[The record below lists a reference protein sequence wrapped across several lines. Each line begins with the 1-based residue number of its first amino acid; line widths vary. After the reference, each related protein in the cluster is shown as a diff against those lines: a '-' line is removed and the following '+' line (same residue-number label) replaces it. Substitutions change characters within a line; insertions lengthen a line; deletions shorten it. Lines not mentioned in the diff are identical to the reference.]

1 MSPADFTRPGSLYGA
16 VDLGARKQALEAQ
29 ARRESAAQETGGVP
43 APVIDVD
50 DANFATEVVERSM
63 NGLVLL
69 ELTVTRAEQAKQY
82 SRLLE
87 KLAAENAGRWVLARV
102 DVEVNQQIAQAL
114 RVQNVPALYAIFQG
128 QPVAVVPGIA
138 TEPQL
143 RDWLSQLM
151 EALAQ
156 YLPPPGEEAQDQQDQ
171 QEQPQEPPVDPDVLA
186 AEQAVDAGD
195 LDGAVAAYERLLARS
210 PNNQDAK
217 LGLAGLGLIR
227 RTQDVDPADLQSRL
241 ADPADI
247 EAQLLAADFETLSG
261 DVDRAFDR
269 LVDVVRRTSGA
280 ERDRARV
287 HLLGLFDT
295 LPGDDPSIARARRNL
310 ASALF

>member
-29 ARRESAAQETGGVP
+29 ARRETAAQETGGVP

-82 SRLLE
+82 SGLLE

-102 DVEVNQQIAQAL
+102 DVELSPQIAQAL

-156 YLPPPGEEAQDQQDQ
+156 YLPPPGEEAAAG
-171 QEQPQEPPVDPDVLA
+171 EEPQPQEPPVDPDVLA
-186 AEQAVDAGD
+186 AEQAIDAGD

-227 RTQDVDPADLQSRL
+227 RTQDVDPADVQRRL
-241 ADPADI
+241 ADPADV
-247 EAQLLAADFETLSG
+247 EAQLLAADFEMLSG
-261 DVDRAFDR
+261 EVDKAFDR

-280 ERDRARV
+280 NRDTARV

-295 LPGDDPSIARARRNL
+295 LPGDDPSIGRARRNL

>member
-29 ARRESAAQETGGVP
+29 ARRETTAQETGGVP

-82 SRLLE
+82 SLLLE
-87 KLAAENAGRWVLARV
+87 KLAAENTGRWVLARV
-102 DVEVNQQIAQAL
+102 DVELSPQIAQAL

-156 YLPPPGEEAQDQQDQ
+156 YLPPPGEEAAGGEEEQ
-171 QEQPQEPPVDPDVLA
+171 QPQEPPVDPDVLA
-186 AEQAVDAGD
+186 AEQAIDAGD

-227 RTQDVDPADLQSRL
+227 RTQDVDPAGLQGRL
-241 ADPADI
+241 ADPADV
-247 EAQLLAADFETLSG
+247 EAQLLAADFEMLSG
-261 DVDRAFDR
+261 EVDKAFDR

-280 ERDRARV
+280 DRDRARV

-295 LPGDDPSIARARRNL
+295 LPGDDPSIGRARRNL

>member
-1 MSPADFTRPGSLYGA
+1 MSPADFTPRPGSLYGA

-29 ARRESAAQETGGVP
+29 ARRETTAQQTGGVP
-43 APVIDVD
+43 AQVIDVD
-50 DANFATEVVERSM
+50 DASFATEVVERSM
-63 NGLVLL
+63 NSLVLL
-69 ELTVTRAEQAKQY
+69 ELTVTRAEQARDY
-82 SRLLE
+82 SLLLE

-102 DVEVNQQIAQAL
+102 DVEISRQIAQAL

-143 RDWLSQLM
+143 RDWLTQLM

-156 YLPPPGEEAQDQQDQ
+156 YLPPPAEGQEGEPAS
-171 QEQPQEPPVDPDVLA
+171 QEPPVDPDVLA
-186 AEQAVDAGD
+186 AEQAIDAGD
-195 LDGAVAAYERLLARS
+195 LDGATAAYERLLARS
-210 PNNQDAK
+210 PNNEDAK

-227 RTQDVDPADLQSRL
+227 RTTGVDPADVERRL
-241 ADPADI
+241 ADPADVA
-247 EAQLLAADFETLSG
+247 AQLLAADFEMLSG
-261 DVDRAFDR
+261 EVDAAFDR
-269 LVDVVRRTSGA
+269 LVGVVRRTSGDD
-280 ERDRARV
+280 RDTARM

-295 LPGDDPSIARARRNL
+295 LPADDPSVVKARRNL

>member
-29 ARRESAAQETGGVP
+29 ARRETAAQQSGGVP
-43 APVIDVD
+43 AQVIDVD
-50 DANFATEVVERSM
+50 DATFSAEVVERSM
-63 NGLVLL
+63 NSLVLL
-69 ELTVTRAEQAKQY
+69 ELTVTRAEQARQY
-82 SRLLE
+82 SLLLE
-87 KLAAENAGRWVLARV
+87 KLAAENAGRWTLARV
-102 DVEVNQQIAQAL
+102 DVEVSQQIAQAL

-156 YLPPPGEEAQDQQDQ
+156 YLPPPSEEDGA
-171 QEQPQEPPVDPDVLA
+171 EGRPEEPPVDPDVLA

-195 LDGAVAAYERLLARS
+195 LDAAAAAYQRLLARS
-210 PNNQDAK
+210 PNHEDAK

-227 RTQDVDPADLQSRL
+227 RTQDVDPADVERRL
-241 ADPADI
+241 GDPADI
-247 EAQLLAADFETLSG
+247 GAQLLAADFELLSG
-261 DVDRAFDR
+261 EVDAAFDR
-269 LVDVVRRTSGA
+269 LVGVVRRTAGDD
-280 ERDRARV
+280 RDRVRV

-295 LPGDDPSIARARRNL
+295 LPADDPSVARARRNL

>member
-1 MSPADFTRPGSLYGA
+1 MSPADFNRAGSLYGA

-29 ARRESAAQETGGVP
+29 ARREAVAQETGGVP

-50 DANFATEVVERSM
+50 DAGFATEVVERSM

-69 ELTVTRAEQAKQY
+69 ELTVTRAEQARQY
-82 SRLLE
+82 SLLLE
-87 KLAAENAGRWVLARV
+87 KLAAESAGRWTLARV
-102 DVEVNQQIAQAL
+102 DVETSPQIAQAL

-138 TEPQL
+138 TEAQL

-156 YLPPPGEEAQDQQDQ
+156 YLPPAPEGAGAEERPA
-171 QEQPQEPPVDPDVLA
+171 EPPADPDLLA

-210 PNNQDAK
+210 PNNEDAK

-227 RTQDVDPADLQSRL
+227 RTQDVDPADVQRRM
-241 ADPADI
+241 ADPADLD
-247 EAQLLAADFETLSG
+247 AQLLAADFEMLSG
-261 DVDRAFDR
+261 EVDTAFDR
-269 LVDVVRRTSGA
+269 LVGLVRRTFGE
-280 ERDRARV
+280 ERDRVRL
-287 HLLGLFDT
+287 HLLGLLET
-295 LPGDDPSIARARRNL
+295 LPADDPSVGRARRNL

>member
-1 MSPADFTRPGSLYGA
+1 MSPADFNRPGSLYGA
-16 VDLGARKQALEAQ
+16 VDLGARKQALDAQ
-29 ARRESAAQETGGVP
+29 ARREATAQESGGT
-43 APVIDVD
+43 PVQVVYVD

-63 NGLVLL
+63 NSLVLL
-69 ELTVTRAEQAKQY
+69 ELTVTRAEQAKEY
-82 SRLLE
+82 SLLLE
-87 KLAAENAGRWVLARV
+87 KLAAENVGRWLLARV
-102 DVEVNQQIAQAL
+102 DVEASPQIAQAL

-156 YLPPPGEEAQDQQDQ
+156 YLPPDTGEAGAEG
-171 QEQPQEPPVDPDVLA
+171 QPEEPPADPDVLA
-186 AEQAVDAGD
+186 AEQAIDAGD

-210 PNNQDAK
+210 PNNEDAK

-227 RTQDVDPADLQSRL
+227 RTQDVDPAEVQRRL
-241 ADPADI
+241 DDPADI
-247 EAQLLAADFETLSG
+247 DAQLLAADFEMLAG
-261 DVDRAFDR
+261 DVDTAFDR
-269 LVDVVRRTSGA
+269 LIGVVRRTSGD
-280 ERDRARV
+280 ERNRVRV

-295 LPGDDPSIARARRNL
+295 LPADDPSLVRARRNL
-310 ASALF
+310 ANALF

>member
-29 ARRESAAQETGGVP
+29 ARRETAAQETGGVP
-43 APVIDVD
+43 APVLDVD
-50 DANFATEVVERSM
+50 DANFAAEVVERSM

-82 SRLLE
+82 SLLLE
-87 KLAAENAGRWVLARV
+87 KLAAENAGRFTLARV
-102 DVEVNQQIAQAL
+102 DVELSPQIAQAL

-156 YLPPPGEEAQDQQDQ
+156 YLPPPGEEPEQG
-171 QEQPQEPPVDPDVLA
+171 QEQAQEPPVDPDVLA
-186 AEQAVDAGD
+186 AERAVDAGD

-210 PNNQDAK
+210 PNDQDAK

-241 ADPADI
+241 GDPADI
-247 EAQLLAADFETLSG
+247 EAQLLAADFDMLAGE
-261 DVDRAFDR
+261 VDRAFDR

-280 ERDRARV
+280 DRDRARV

-295 LPGDDPSIARARRNL
+295 LPGDDPSIVRARRNL

>member
-29 ARRESAAQETGGVP
+29 ARRESVAQETGGIP

-63 NGLVLL
+63 NSLVLL
-69 ELTVTRAEQAKQY
+69 ELTVTRAEQAKEY
-82 SRLLE
+82 SLLLE
-87 KLAAENAGRWVLARV
+87 KLAAENVGRWVLARV

-138 TEPQL
+138 TEQQL
-143 RDWLSQLM
+143 REWLVQLM

-156 YLPPPGEEAQDQQDQ
+156 YLPPGEEAPESPDA
-171 QEQPQEPPVDPDVLA
+171 EGQPQEPPVDPDVLA
-186 AEQAVDAGD
+186 AEQAIDAGD
-195 LDGAVAAYERLLARS
+195 LEGAVAAYERLLARS
-210 PNNQDAK
+210 PNNEDAK

-227 RTQDVDPADLQSRL
+227 RTQDVDPADLERRL
-241 ADPADI
+241 NDPADV
-247 EAQLLAADFETLSG
+247 EAHLLASDFEMLSG
-261 DVDRAFDR
+261 EVDRAFDR
-269 LVDVVRRTSGA
+269 LVDVVRRTSGS
-280 ERDRARV
+280 ERDRARM
-287 HLLGLFDT
+287 HLLALFDT
-295 LPGDDPSIARARRNL
+295 LPADDPSIARARRNL
-310 ASALF
+310 ANALF

>member
-29 ARRESAAQETGGVP
+29 ARRETTAQETGGVP
-43 APVIDVD
+43 APVIDID

-82 SRLLE
+82 SLLLE
-87 KLAAENAGRWVLARV
+87 KLAAENTGRWVLARV
-102 DVEVNQQIAQAL
+102 DVELSPQIAQAL

-156 YLPPPGEEAQDQQDQ
+156 YLPPPGEEAANGEEEQ
-171 QEQPQEPPVDPDVLA
+171 QPQEPPVDPDVLA
-186 AEQAVDAGD
+186 AEQAIDAGD
-195 LDGAVAAYERLLARS
+195 LDSAVAAYERLLARS
-210 PNNQDAK
+210 PNDQDAK

-227 RTQDVDPADLQSRL
+227 RTQDVDPADLQGRL
-241 ADPADI
+241 ADPADV
-247 EAQLLAADFETLSG
+247 EAQLLAADFEMLSG
-261 DVDRAFDR
+261 EVDKAFDR

-280 ERDRARV
+280 DRDTARV

-295 LPGDDPSIARARRNL
+295 LPGDDPSIGRARRNL

>member
-63 NGLVLL
+63 NSLVLL

-82 SRLLE
+82 SLLLE
-87 KLAAENAGRWVLARV
+87 KLAAENAGRWILARV
-102 DVEVNQQIAQAL
+102 DVEINQQIAQAL

-156 YLPPPGEEAQDQQDQ
+156 YLPPPTEEDQDK

-247 EAQLLAADFETLSG
+247 EAQLLAADFEMLSG
-261 DVDRAFDR
+261 EVDRAFDR

>member
-29 ARRESAAQETGGVP
+29 ARRESAAQESGGVP
-43 APVIDVD
+43 APVVDVD

-82 SRLLE
+82 SLLLE
-87 KLAAENAGRWVLARV
+87 KLAAENAGRWILARV
-102 DVEVNQQIAQAL
+102 DVEINQQIAQAL

-156 YLPPPGEEAQDQQDQ
+156 YLPPPTEEDQGK
-171 QEQPQEPPVDPDVLA
+171 QEQPQEPSVDPDVLA

-247 EAQLLAADFETLSG
+247 EAQLLAADFEMLSG
-261 DVDRAFDR
+261 EVDRAFDR

>member
-1 MSPADFTRPGSLYGA
+1 MSPADFNRPGSLYGA
-16 VDLGARKQALEAQ
+16 VDLGARKQALDAQ
-29 ARRESAAQETGGVP
+29 ARREATAQESGGT
-43 APVIDVD
+43 PVQVVYVD

-63 NGLVLL
+63 NSLVLL
-69 ELTVTRAEQAKQY
+69 ELTVTRAEQAKEY
-82 SRLLE
+82 SLLLE
-87 KLAAENAGRWVLARV
+87 KLAAENVGRWLLARV
-102 DVEVNQQIAQAL
+102 DVEASPQIAQAL

-156 YLPPPGEEAQDQQDQ
+156 YLPPDTGEAGAEG
-171 QEQPQEPPVDPDVLA
+171 QPEEPPVDPDVIA
-186 AEQAVDAGD
+186 AEQAIDAGD

-210 PNNQDAK
+210 PNNEDAK

-227 RTQDVDPADLQSRL
+227 RTQDVDPAEVQRRL
-241 ADPADI
+241 DDPADI
-247 EAQLLAADFETLSG
+247 DAQLLAADFEMLAG
-261 DVDRAFDR
+261 DVDTAFDR
-269 LVDVVRRTSGA
+269 LIGVVRRTSGD
-280 ERDRARV
+280 ERNRVRV

-295 LPGDDPSIARARRNL
+295 LPADDPSLVRARRNL
-310 ASALF
+310 ANALF

>member
-29 ARRESAAQETGGVP
+29 ARRESAAQESGGVP

-82 SRLLE
+82 SLLLE
-87 KLAAENAGRWVLARV
+87 KLAAENAGRWILARV
-102 DVEVNQQIAQAL
+102 DVEINQQIAQAL

-156 YLPPPGEEAQDQQDQ
+156 YLPPPTEEDQGR
-171 QEQPQEPPVDPDVLA
+171 QEQPQEPSVDPDVLA

-247 EAQLLAADFETLSG
+247 EAQLLAADFEMLSG
-261 DVDRAFDR
+261 EVDRAFDR

>member
-29 ARRESAAQETGGVP
+29 ARRESVAQETGGIP

-63 NGLVLL
+63 NSLVLL
-69 ELTVTRAEQAKQY
+69 ELTVTRAEQAKEY
-82 SRLLE
+82 SLLLE
-87 KLAAENAGRWVLARV
+87 KLAAENVGRWVLARV

-143 RDWLSQLM
+143 REWLVQLM

-156 YLPPPGEEAQDQQDQ
+156 YLPPGEEAPESPD
-171 QEQPQEPPVDPDVLA
+171 EEGQPQEPPVDPDVLA
-186 AEQAVDAGD
+186 AEQAIDAGD
-195 LDGAVAAYERLLARS
+195 LEGAVAAYERLLARS
-210 PNNQDAK
+210 PNNEDAK

-227 RTQDVDPADLQSRL
+227 RTQDVDPTDLERRL
-241 ADPADI
+241 NDPADV
-247 EAQLLAADFETLSG
+247 EAHLLAADFEMLSG
-261 DVDRAFDR
+261 EVDRAFDR
-269 LVDVVRRTSGA
+269 LVDVVRRTSGS
-280 ERDRARV
+280 ERDRARM
-287 HLLGLFDT
+287 HLLALFDT
-295 LPGDDPSIARARRNL
+295 LPADDPSIARARRNL

>member
-29 ARRESAAQETGGVP
+29 ARRETTAQETGGVP

-82 SRLLE
+82 SQLLE
-87 KLAAENAGRWVLARV
+87 KLAAENTGRWVLARV
-102 DVEVNQQIAQAL
+102 DVELSPQIAQAL

-156 YLPPPGEEAQDQQDQ
+156 YLPPPGEEAAGGEEEQ
-171 QEQPQEPPVDPDVLA
+171 QPQEPPVDPDVLA
-186 AEQAVDAGD
+186 AEQAIDAGD

-227 RTQDVDPADLQSRL
+227 RTQDVDPADLQGRL
-241 ADPADI
+241 ADPADV
-247 EAQLLAADFETLSG
+247 EAQLLAADFEMLSG
-261 DVDRAFDR
+261 EVDKAFDR

-280 ERDRARV
+280 DRDRARV

-295 LPGDDPSIARARRNL
+295 LPGDDPSIGRARRNL

>member
-1 MSPADFTRPGSLYGA
+1 MSPADFTPRPGSLYGA

-29 ARRESAAQETGGVP
+29 ARRETTAQQTGGVP
-43 APVIDVD
+43 AQVIDVD
-50 DANFATEVVERSM
+50 DASFATEVVERSM
-63 NGLVLL
+63 NSLVLL
-69 ELTVTRAEQAKQY
+69 ELTVTRAEQARDY
-82 SRLLE
+82 SLLLE

-102 DVEVNQQIAQAL
+102 DVEVSRQIAQAL

-143 RDWLSQLM
+143 RDWLTQLM

-156 YLPPPGEEAQDQQDQ
+156 YLPPPAEGAEGPEGAAAQ
-171 QEQPQEPPVDPDVLA
+171 QPVVDPDVLA
-186 AEQAVDAGD
+186 AEQAIDAGD
-195 LDGAVAAYERLLARS
+195 LDGATAAYERLLARS
-210 PNNQDAK
+210 PNNEDAK

-227 RTQDVDPADLQSRL
+227 RTSGVDPADVERRL

-247 EAQLLAADFETLSG
+247 EAQLLAADFEMLSG
-261 DVDRAFDR
+261 EVDAAFDR
-269 LVDVVRRTSGA
+269 LVGVVRRTSGD
-280 ERDRARV
+280 ERDKARV

-295 LPGDDPSIARARRNL
+295 LPADDPSIVKARRNL

>member
-63 NGLVLL
+63 NSLVLL

-82 SRLLE
+82 SLLLE
-87 KLAAENAGRWVLARV
+87 KLAAENAGRWILARV
-102 DVEVNQQIAQAL
+102 DVEINQQIAQAL

-156 YLPPPGEEAQDQQDQ
+156 YLPPPTEEGEEK

-247 EAQLLAADFETLSG
+247 EAQLLAADFEMLSG
-261 DVDRAFDR
+261 EVDRAFDR

>member
-29 ARRESAAQETGGVP
+29 ARREAAAQETGGAP
-43 APVIDVD
+43 AQVVDVD

-63 NGLVLL
+63 NSLVLL
-69 ELTVTRAEQAKQY
+69 ELTVSRAEQARQY
-82 SRLLE
+82 SLLLE
-87 KLAAENAGRWVLARV
+87 KLTAEHAGRWTLARV
-102 DVEVNQQIAQAL
+102 DVEVSRQIAQAL

-143 RDWLSQLM
+143 RDWLAQLM

-156 YLPPPGEEAQDQQDQ
+156 YLPPPGEGPEGGARPEEA
-171 QEQPQEPPVDPDVLA
+171 PVDPDILD
-186 AEQAVDAGD
+186 AERAIDAGD
-195 LDGAVAAYERLLARS
+195 LDGATAAYERLLARS
-210 PNNQDAK
+210 PNDQDAK

-227 RTQDVDPADLQSRL
+227 RTQGVDPADVERRL
-241 ADPADI
+241 GDPADI
-247 EAQLLAADFETLSG
+247 EAQLLAADFEMLSG
-261 DVDRAFDR
+261 EVDAAFDR
-269 LVDVVRRTSGA
+269 LIGVVRRTAG
-280 ERDRARV
+280 EGRDRARL

-295 LPGDDPSIARARRNL
+295 LPADDPSIVKARRNL

>member
-29 ARRESAAQETGGVP
+29 ARRETTAQETGGVP

-82 SRLLE
+82 SLLLE
-87 KLAAENAGRWVLARV
+87 KLAAENTARWVLARV
-102 DVEVNQQIAQAL
+102 DVELNPQIAQAL

-156 YLPPPGEEAQDQQDQ
+156 YLPPPGEEAASGEG
-171 QEQPQEPPVDPDVLA
+171 EQPQEPPVDPDVLA
-186 AEQAVDAGD
+186 AERAIDAGD

-210 PNNQDAK
+210 PNDQDAK

-227 RTQDVDPADLQSRL
+227 RTQDVDPAGVRDRL

-247 EAQLLAADFETLSG
+247 EAQLLAADFEMLAG
-261 DVDRAFDR
+261 EVDKAFDR

-280 ERDRARV
+280 DRDTARV

-295 LPGDDPSIARARRNL
+295 LPGDDPSIGRARRNL

>member
-29 ARRESAAQETGGVP
+29 ARRESVAQQAGGVP
-43 APVIDVD
+43 AQVIDVD
-50 DANFATEVVERSM
+50 DATFATEVVERSM
-63 NGLVLL
+63 NSLVLL
-69 ELTVTRAEQAKQY
+69 ELTVTRAEQARQY
-82 SRLLE
+82 SLLLE
-87 KLAAENAGRWVLARV
+87 KLASENAGRWTLARV
-102 DVEVNQQIAQAL
+102 DVEVSQQIAQAL

-156 YLPPPGEEAQDQQDQ
+156 YLPPPSEDAEAEGRPEEL
-171 QEQPQEPPVDPDVLA
+171 PVDPDILA
-186 AEQAVDAGD
+186 AERAVDAGD
-195 LDGAVAAYERLLARS
+195 LDAAAAAYQRLLARS
-210 PNNQDAK
+210 PKDEDAR

-227 RTQDVDPADLQSRL
+227 RTQDVDPADVERRL
-241 ADPADI
+241 GDPADL
-247 EAQLLAADFETLSG
+247 EAQLLAADFEMLSG
-261 DVDRAFDR
+261 EVDAAFDR
-269 LVDVVRRTSGA
+269 LVGVVRRTAG
-280 ERDRARV
+280 EDRDRVRV
-287 HLLGLFDT
+287 HLLGLFET
-295 LPGDDPSIARARRNL
+295 LPADDPSVAKARRNL